1 MVYPTLFPTDHG
13 ASGYFLAQGKKRVFR
28 THAEGLNS
36 LLFMGDYEPIFYANI
51 KRTANGERK
60 KENVKKVLITE
71 NKPNGVGL
79 DIVRLMAYND

>member
-1 MVYPTLFPTDHG
+1 MSLF
-13 ASGYFLAQGKKRVFR
+13 
-28 THAEGLNS
+28 
-36 LLFMGDYEPIFYANI
+36 FYANI

-71 NKPNGVGL
+71 YKANGVGL

>member
-1 MVYPTLFPTDHG
+1 
-13 ASGYFLAQGKKRVFR
+13 
-28 THAEGLNS
+28 
-36 LLFMGDYEPIFYANI
+36 MGDYEPIFYANI

>member
-13 ASGYFLAQGKKRVFR
+13 ASGYFFTQGKKRVFR

-60 KENVKKVLITE
+60 KENVKKVIITE